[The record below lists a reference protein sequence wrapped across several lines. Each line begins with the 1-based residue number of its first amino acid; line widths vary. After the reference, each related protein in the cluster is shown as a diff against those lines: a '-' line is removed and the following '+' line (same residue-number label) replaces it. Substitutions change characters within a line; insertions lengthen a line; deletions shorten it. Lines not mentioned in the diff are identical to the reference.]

1 MFKKIFILVF
11 LSSFISSYMFADMS
25 GSAKKMTSFM
35 SAEKKIIKAKKLES
49 KGKNKKA
56 IKLYEEAFVF
66 LQKANKENPIDA
78 DTLKFLGFTNLK
90 LGNLEDAEIYYLIGL
105 EVNPDHRGINE
116 YLGELYVV
124 TKRVHMA
131 KKRLESLKNCNC
143 EEYSM
148 LKDVIE
154 GTKKPN

>member
-78 DTLKFLGFTNLK
+78 DILKFLGFTNLK
-90 LGNLEDAEIYYLIGL
+90 LGNLEDAEIYYEIL
-105 EVNPDHRGINE
+105 
-116 YLGELYVV
+116 
-124 TKRVHMA
+124 
-131 KKRLESLKNCNC
+131 
-143 EEYSM
+143 
-148 LKDVIE
+148 
-154 GTKKPN
+154 